1 MKHLTLIFLYL
12 MIPLVMW
19 SQPRFVP
26 DADIIKVGEVMFQRP
41 KIVTFGFINKGDRPL
56 ILHEVRPSCGCL
68 AVDYPQEPVAA
79 GERAQIRVI
88 FDAGLLGTFYKD
100 VEILTNA
107 SDKPIYLALQGCVV
121 TEVHDFSG
129 DYPIDLGN
137 VRMETNYL
145 EFDNV
150 NKGDHPVA
158 ELRLVNTEH
167 TVYHPELMHLPPY
180 LTAEY
185 IPESIPAGQEGIIR
199 LTLNSEELP
208 MLGLNQTS
216 VYLARYMGDKVGD
229 ANEILVSAVLLPDFS
244 QLGDEQRDKAPK
256 LIVSEHNVDMG
267 SLGLKQKKTV
277 IVTLRNAGES
287 PLHIHQVQVFNKAIS
302 VSLGNRTLKP
312 GKSSKLK
319 ITAHAQ
325 YLKSAKNR
333 PRVLLISDDPE
344 HAKEVI
350 NIEVEE

>member
-1 MKHLTLIFLYL
+1 MKQLILVFLC
-12 MIPLVMW
+12 LVISLATW

-26 DADIIKVGEVMFQRP
+26 DADIIKVGEIMFQRP
-41 KIVTFGFINKGDRPL
+41 KIVTFGFINKGNQPL
-56 ILHEVRPSCGCL
+56 ILREVHPSCGCL
-68 AVDYPQEPVAA
+68 AVDYPQEPIAA

-88 FDAGLLGTFYKD
+88 FDAGILGTFYKD
-100 VEILTNA
+100 VEISTNA
-107 SDKPIYLALQGCVV
+107 SDKPVYLALQGCVV

-129 DYPIDLGN
+129 EYPIDLGN

-158 ELRLVNTEH
+158 ELRLVNTER

-180 LTAEY
+180 LTAEN

-216 VYLARYMGDKVGD
+216 IYLARYMGDKIGE
-229 ANEILVSAVLLPDFS
+229 ANEILISAVLLPDFS
-244 QLGDEQRDKAPK
+244 QMGDDQKEKAPK
-256 LIVSEHNVDMG
+256 LVVSEHNVDMG
-267 SLGLKQKKTV
+267 SLGPKQKKTV
-277 IVTLRNAGES
+277 VVTLRNEGLS
-287 PLHIHQVQVFNKAIS
+287 PLHIRQVQVFNKAIS
-302 VSLGNRTLKP
+302 VSLSNRTLQP

-319 ITAHAQ
+319 ITALAQ
-325 YLKSAKNR
+325 YLKSGKNR

-344 HAKEVI
+344 HAKEII